1 MIKPLGDT
9 MAITIAEVQHIAK
22 LAKLSFSAEELEKMA
37 RELDAIVGYMEQLNE
52 LDVENV
58 PPTSHVL
65 DLSNV
70 FREDEAQPALPVEEV
85 LRNAPAR
92 KQSYFSVPK
101 VIG

>member
-1 MIKPLGDT
+1 

-22 LAKLSFSAEELEKMA
+22 LAKLSFSAEELQKMA
-37 RELDAIVGYMEQLNE
+37 NELDAIVGYMEQLKE
-52 LDVENV
+52 LNIEGV

-70 FREDEAQPALPVEEV
+70 FREDEVQPALPVEEV
-85 LRNAPAR
+85 LRNAPVR

>member
-1 MIKPLGDT
+1 
-9 MAITIAEVQHIAK
+9 MAITITEVQHIAK
-22 LAKLSFSAEELEKMA
+22 LAKLSFSAEELQKMA
-37 RELDAIVGYMEQLNE
+37 KELDAIVGYMEQLKKLE
-52 LDVENV
+52 VEGV

-70 FREDEAQPALPVEEV
+70 FRADKVQPALPLEEV

-101 VIG
+101 VI